1 MARTRRPARPNYTA
15 RRILFGIVAVVV
27 LALLVGAVVWVIAGP
42 VSSLLHPAVSGSAPR
57 TGAAQLPETAA
68 TTDPVV
74 AADNAAPDASALAT
88 AADTS
93 SAPQPTSAAPPVT
106 IASVG
111 DMMFGRGVSDY
122 INANGGKA
130 VFSNVAAKLN
140 GADLTLG
147 NLEGPL
153 ALKGTK
159 AKGKDQTL
167 LGNPKAVP
175 GLTYAGFDAVGL
187 ANNHTLDFGETAMY
201 NTIRLLDAA
210 GIAQAGAGKDWA
222 EARKPADL
230 KAKGATVALLAFSE
244 IMPDGFAATPAHG
257 GIARASQRM
266 DQVQASIRDA
276 KKTHD
281 YVVVMFHWGVEYKP
295 DANGMQRAD
304 AHAAVDAGADLV
316 LGSHPHV
323 VQGLEAYKGRL
334 IAYSLGDFVF
344 DHYSRVTGESFILRT
359 ELGPDGV
366 DNVRITPTYLGMTS
380 GKPSIVTGSAAATIL
395 KRLKKTSAALHT
407 KVTIEGDTAT
417 VEMP

>member
-1 MARTRRPARPNYTA
+1 MARTRRPVRPNYTA
-15 RRILFGIVAVVV
+15 RRILFGIIAVAV
-27 LALLVGAVVWVIAGP
+27 LALLVGAVVWLIAGP
-42 VSSLLHPAVSGSAPR
+42 VSSLLHPAVSAGSPK
-57 TGAAQLPETAA
+57 TGAVRLPETAA

-74 AADNAAPDASALAT
+74 AAEDAGSDASAGASAT
-88 AADTS
+88 ETS
-93 SAPQPTSAAPPVT
+93 SVPQPRSVAPLVT

-122 INANGGKA
+122 INTNGGKA
-130 VFSNVAAKLN
+130 VFSKVEGVLTD
-140 GADLTLG
+140 ADLTLG
-147 NLEGPL
+147 NLEGSL
-153 ALKGTK
+153 ATKGDRIQ
-159 AKGKDQTL
+159 GKDQTL
-167 LGNPKAVP
+167 LGNPKAIS
-175 GLTYAGFDAVGL
+175 GLTSAGFDAVGL
-187 ANNHTLDFGETAMY
+187 ANNHTLDFGETAMDD
-201 NTIRLLDAA
+201 TIRLLDAA
-210 GIAQAGAGKDWA
+210 GIAHSGAGKDWA

-230 KAKGATVALLAFSE
+230 EAKGAKVAFLAFSE
-244 IMPDGFAATPAHG
+244 IMPDGFAATTAHG

-266 DQVQASIRDA
+266 DQVQTSIRDA
-276 KKTHD
+276 RKTHD

-316 LGSHPHV
+316 LGAHPHV
-323 VQGLEAYKGRL
+323 IQGLEAYKGRL

-344 DHYSRVTGESFILRT
+344 DHYTRATGESFILRT

-366 DNVRITPTYLGMTS
+366 GNVRITPTYLGMTS

-395 KRLKKTSAALHT
+395 KRLKKTSADLHT